1 MEKSLCKMSKD
12 RVQEDIVPVTS
23 LTDIVLLIQTY
34 ALKGLESRVAALEE
48 GCLHSG
54 KNEISI

>member
-1 MEKSLCKMSKD
+1 MEKSLFKMSKD

-54 KNEISI
+54 KN